1 MPITAQDE
9 KVIRQ
14 WAGSLSI
21 QPVIHLARAA
31 GEGDTAL
38 AEFCD
43 NFKQIVPQLTIKPG
57 PDDVY
62 RSPAMIIGRH
72 KNIAFQ
78 TIPQGRELQPFLTA
92 LRKAVD
98 TEQSGSESIESLAAE
113 ISLPAQMTLFITMHC
128 PHCPQVVQDL
138 TDLAHNCSHLRMV
151 IVDGALFASQ
161 SLDNDIRSV
170 PTLILDNQ
178 LRWTGT
184 IDMAEVVK
192 QCMHRD
198 PSQLS
203 AGSLRQIIE
212 SGDAQRVAAMMIQGD
227 CLFPSFLELLVH
239 PRWSVRLGAM
249 VTVEYLVDEQPR
261 LAEELI
267 EPLWEGFSELDISVQ
282 GDVIQVFGQIANDT
296 AKMLLKTV
304 IDGTYDQTVKEA
316 AEEEL
321 ALMLPQKEK

>member
-1 MPITAQDE
+1 MSISIQDE
-9 KVIRQ
+9 QVIRQ

-21 QPVIHLARAA
+21 QPVIHLARTA
-31 GEGDTAL
+31 GEGDSEL

-43 NFKQIVPQLTIKPG
+43 SLQQIVPQLIVKPG
-57 PDDVY
+57 PDDAFRV
-62 RSPAMIIGRH
+62 PAMIIGRH

-78 TIPQGRELQPFLTA
+78 TIPQGRELQPFLDA
-92 LRKAVD
+92 LLQAVD
-98 TEQSGSESIESLAAE
+98 ASQNGSESIGSLAAG
-113 ISLPAQMTLFITMHC
+113 ISLPAQMSLFITMHC
-128 PHCPQVVQDL
+128 PHCPQTVQNL
-138 TDLAHNCSHLRMV
+138 SDLAHHCSHLRLV

-161 SLDNDIRSV
+161 ALENNIRSV

-192 QCMHRD
+192 QCVHRD
-198 PSQLS
+198 PALLS

-212 SGDAQRVAAMMIQGD
+212 SGDAQRVAAMMIHSD
-227 CLFPSFLELLVH
+227 CLFPSFIELLVH

-249 VTVEYLVDEQPR
+249 VTVEYLVDERPG
-261 LAEELI
+261 LAEGLI
-267 EPLWEGFSELDISVQ
+267 DPLWDEFSELDISVQ

-296 AKMLLKTV
+296 AKIILKTITV
-304 IDGTYDQTVKEA
+304 GTYDQSVKEA

-321 ALMLPQKEK
+321 ALMSNE